1 LLIAAVVA
9 SVRRFKD
16 TDFSS
21 PWLAGPYDI
30 LIPIPNYSANT
41 GALIKPMDT
50 EVSTQSS
57 AAQLIKQFHSYIN
70 ESKMLKC

>member
-30 LIPIPNYSANT
+30 LIPIPNSSANT

-50 EVSTQSS
+50 EVSTQ
-57 AAQLIKQFHSYIN
+57 
-70 ESKMLKC
+70 